1 VAPPRPAGRAALIGR
16 TIGGKY
22 EVQKLLGKGA
32 MGEVYSARHAALDR
46 IVAVKIVTVDERTD
60 RTLIGRFKSEARAAS
75 RLDHPNSV
83 QIIDYGEEN
92 EGRLLYI
99 VMELLKGQDLEVVLK
114 RIGRMS
120 ETRAC
125 AIMSQ
130 VLSAL
135 TAAHQNSIVHR
146 DLKPANI
153 MLVKNLSEGSEVV
166 KVCDFGIA
174 KLQDPLSSEDP
185 TGMMTM
191 TKAGAVIGTPSYM
204 SPEQAAGK
212 RVDART
218 DLFSC
223 GVILYRM
230 LTGKKPF
237 TSETLMGLLSQVMS
251 HQPTPISQLNAAVD
265 GRLVQ
270 IVERAMQ
277 KDPNQRFQSAREM
290 KQALDDVLSS
300 PDRTVHQSAGLGDT
314 RPVVRTPTPRAN
326 VPPAGSVISGSSN
339 DPAEAPRN
347 MSSATAW
354 TGTGTYI
361 VSPPATSSKIPLV
374 LGALLLVGGI
384 AYGVTQ
390 LKSETA
396 DVGQLSTL
404 VDTGNWGAAENY
416 ALDHFE
422 HFRSDP
428 VAVGY
433 VLDSMRQRRAS
444 AAFPEDFPI
453 GFDASYEL
461 TPGRWRGSLGY
472 EGRDEHHAFVM
483 DLREVQD
490 HVVTGVVEWP
500 EVGLTAKILGYY
512 DGNHLLMWD
521 YEVSG
526 SERFMETF
534 TLYDKKSVLFAK
546 DGSMRGYDGVHQQDM
561 TAQRL
566 E

>member
-1 VAPPRPAGRAALIGR
+1 MTARRSSGRTGLIGH

-32 MGEVYSARHAALDR
+32 MGEVYAARHASLDR
-46 IVAVKIVTVDERTD
+46 IVAIKVVQVDDRTD
-60 RTLIGRFKSEARAAS
+60 PTLIGRFKSEARAAS
-75 RLDHPNSV
+75 RLSHPNSV

-92 EGRLLYI
+92 DGRLLYI

-114 RIGRMS
+114 RIGRMA

-153 MLVKNLSEGSEVV
+153 MLLKNLSEGTEVV

-191 TKAGAVIGTPSYM
+191 TKAGAVVGTPSYM

-230 LTGKKPF
+230 LTGSKPF

-251 HQPTPISQLNAAVD
+251 SEPTPITQVNATVD
-265 GRLVQ
+265 LRLVQ
-270 IVERAMQ
+270 IVDRAMK

-290 KQALDDVLSS
+290 KQAIDDVLGS
-300 PDRTVHQSAGLGDT
+300 PDRTVHNSAGLTDT
-314 RPVVRTPTPRAN
+314 RPVMPPAAARQTT
-326 VPPAGSVISGSSN
+326 PPAGSVISGNSS
-339 DPAEAPRN
+339 DPAEAPRH
-347 MSSATAW
+347 MQSATAW
-354 TGTGTYI
+354 GRTGTY
-361 VSPPATSSKIPLV
+361 VVTPPEAPSKWPLV
-374 LGALLLVGGI
+374 LGALLLAGGV
-384 AYGVTQ
+384 AYGVSQ
-390 LKSETA
+390 LGSERA
-396 DVGQLSTL
+396 DATKLSAL
-404 VDTGNWGAAENY
+404 VEASNWGSAENY

-422 HFRSDP
+422 AFKTNDH
-428 VAVGY
+428 AIA
-433 VLDSMRQRRAS
+433 LTLKSMEQRRAS
-444 AAFPEDFPI
+444 GAFPDDFPI
-453 GFDASYEL
+453 AYDPNYVLSA
-461 TPGRWRGSLGY
+461 GRWRGVSGY
-472 EGRDEHHAFVM
+472 AQRAEHHTFVL
-483 DLREVQD
+483 DLREVGA
-490 HVVTGVVEWP
+490 HTVTGSLEWP
-500 EVGLTAKILGYY
+500 EVGLHAKIHGYY
-512 DGNHLLMWD
+512 DGNHLLIWD
-521 YEVSG
+521 YEVTG
-526 SERFMETF
+526 SNHFMDSY
-534 TLYDKKSVLFAK
+534 TLFDKKSLLFGP
-546 DGSMRGYDGVHQQDM
+546 DGSMGGFDGVLQQQM

-566 E
+566 Q